1 MTSVITRKVSNLIQ
15 VIDDL
20 RHQVRVAL
28 ATELSQAIATTVRE
42 ILDVIISGR
51 SLATWQ
57 TSTSETVPVPVVPDD
72 WDDPF
77 DGKPAH
83 RFTESQQ
90 AVIEPPS
97 SSSEVK
103 SSPMVTATTLSM
115 AMNAGQWC
123 YRQSRSVSCGFLAT
137 IAVGFA
143 SIYGGPMTRSVL
155 AVLASVQQ
163 LIGQSDSTL
172 SPSR

>member
-57 TSTSETVPVPVVPDD
+57 TSANETIPVPVVPDD
-72 WDDPF
+72 WDEPF

-83 RFTESQQ
+83 RFTESHP
-90 AVIEPPS
+90 AVIEPAAANS
-97 SSSEVK
+97 DVK
-103 SSPMVTATTLSM
+103 SSPVVTATTLSM

-123 YRQSRSVSCGFLAT
+123 YRQSRSFSCGFLAT
-137 IAVGFA
+137 IAVGVA
-143 SIYGGPMTRSVL
+143 SVYGGPMTRSVL
-155 AVLASVQQ
+155 AVLSSVQQ
-163 LIGQSDSTL
+163 LVGQADSTL
-172 SPSR
+172 STSH